1 MTTFSLHVLTHILTI
16 KQSIIVNKVNN
27 VLFLTIIIDIIM
39 NEIEIVAYFH
49 S

>member
-1 MTTFSLHVLTHILTI
+1 MTTFSLHVLTHILAI

-27 VLFLTIIIDIIM
+27 VLFLTIIIDIIV
-39 NEIEIVAYFH
+39 NEIEIIAYFH